1 MAPPRQKTPLR
12 LHSLRPFI
20 AQPPTPVLV
29 MTFVLAVAWIA
40 LTRVPPSAAPA
51 SAAPPSPRQGFAAPD
66 FTLEA
71 LDGSQ
76 LTLSELRGHPVM
88 LNLWASWCLPCRV
101 EMPAIERVY
110 RRHREDGLVV
120 VGLNV
125 TAQDSEAAARAF
137 VQEFELS
144 FPIVLDRDGA
154 ASARYE
160 LMGLPSTYFIDREG
174 VIREVIIGGPMSE
187 AVMLSHV
194 QDLLREP

>member
-1 MAPPRQKTPLR
+1 M
-12 LHSLRPFI
+12 
-20 AQPPTPVLV
+20 PVLA
-29 MTFVLAVAWIA
+29 MGFLLAVAWVA
-40 LTRVPPSAAPA
+40 LTRVPGSAVPV

-66 FTLEA
+66 FTLET

-76 LTLSELRGHPVM
+76 LTLSGLQGRPVM

-110 RRHREDGLVV
+110 QRHREDGLVV

-137 VQEFELS
+137 VQEFGLS

-160 LMGLPSTYFIDREG
+160 LMGLPSTYFIDRQG
-174 VIREVIIGGPMSE
+174 IIREVIIGGPMSE
-187 AVMLSHV
+187 AVMLSHI
-194 QDLLREP
+194 QDLLQEP

>member
-1 MAPPRQKTPLR
+1 MPSFRRFVAD
-12 LHSLRPFI
+12 
-20 AQPPTPVLV
+20 PPTPLLV
-29 MTFVLAVAWIA
+29 MGFVLAVAWIV
-40 LTRVPPSAAPA
+40 LSRVPPSAVAAA
-51 SAAPPSPRQGFAAPD
+51 SAPPSPRQGFAAPD
-66 FTLEA
+66 FTLET

-76 LTLSELRGHPVM
+76 LTLSGFRGQPVM

-110 RRHREDGLVV
+110 QRHREDGLVV

-125 TAQDSEAAARAF
+125 TAQDSESEARLFA
-137 VQEFELS
+137 QEFGLS

-160 LMGLPSTYFIDREG
+160 LMGLPSTYFIDRQG
-174 VIREVIIGGPMSE
+174 IIREVIIGGPMSE

-194 QDLLREP
+194 QDLLQEP

>member
-1 MAPPRQKTPLR
+1 MMGFL
-12 LHSLRPFI
+12 
-20 AQPPTPVLV
+20 
-29 MTFVLAVAWIA
+29 LAVTWVV
-40 LTRVPPSAAPA
+40 LTRVPGTAAPA

-66 FTLEA
+66 FTLET
-71 LDGSQ
+71 LDGSL
-76 LTLSELRGHPVM
+76 LTLSELRGRPVM

-110 RRHREDGLVV
+110 QRHREDGLVV

-125 TAQDSEAAARAF
+125 TSQDSETAARAF
-137 VQEFELS
+137 VQEFGLT

-160 LMGLPSTYFIDREG
+160 LMGLPSTYFIDRDG
-174 VIREVIIGGPMSE
+174 IIRQVIIGGPMSE

-194 QDLLREP
+194 QDLLQEP

>member
-1 MAPPRQKTPLR
+1 MG
-12 LHSLRPFI
+12 
-20 AQPPTPVLV
+20 
-29 MTFVLAVAWIA
+29 FVLAAAWIA
-40 LTRVPPSAAPA
+40 LTRVPGSVVPA
-51 SAAPPSPRQGFAAPD
+51 SVAPPSPRRGFAAPD
-66 FTLEA
+66 FTLES

-76 LTLSELRGHPVM
+76 LTLSELRGSPVM

-110 RRHREDGLVV
+110 QRHREDGLVV

-137 VQEFELS
+137 AQEFGLS

-160 LMGLPSTYFIDREG
+160 LMGLPSTYFIDRQG
-174 VIREVIIGGPMSE
+174 IIRAVIIGGPMSE
-187 AVMLSHV
+187 AVMLSHI
-194 QDLLREP
+194 QDLLQEP

>member
-1 MAPPRQKTPLR
+1 MALPRQKTPTR
-12 LHSLRPFI
+12 LPSLRPFV

-29 MTFVLAVAWIA
+29 MLFVLAVAWIA
-40 LTRVPPSAAPA
+40 LTRVPPSAVPA
-51 SAAPPSPRQGFAAPD
+51 SAAPPGLRQGFAAPD
-66 FTLEA
+66 FTLET

-76 LTLSELRGHPVM
+76 LTLSKLRGHPVI

-110 RRHREDGLVV
+110 QRHREDGLVV

-137 VQEFELS
+137 AQEFGLT

-154 ASARYE
+154 ISARYE
-160 LMGLPSTYFIDREG
+160 LMGLPSTYFIDRQG
-174 VIREVIIGGPMSE
+174 IIRQVIIGGPMSE
-187 AVMLSHV
+187 AVMLSHI
-194 QDLLREP
+194 QDLLQEP

>member
-1 MAPPRQKTPLR
+1 MMMA
-12 LHSLRPFI
+12 
-20 AQPPTPVLV
+20 
-29 MTFVLAVAWIA
+29 FVLAVAWVA
-40 LTRVPPSAAPA
+40 LTRVPGSAAQAPA
-51 SAAPPSPRQGFAAPD
+51 EPPSPRRGFAAPD
-66 FTLEA
+66 FTLET
-71 LDGSQ
+71 LDGPQ

-110 RRHREDGLVV
+110 QRHREDGLVV

-125 TAQDSEAAARAF
+125 TSQDSEAAARLF
-137 VQEFELS
+137 VQEFGLS

-174 VIREVIIGGPMSE
+174 IIRQVIIGGPMSE
-187 AVMLSHV
+187 AVMLSHI
-194 QDLLREP
+194 QDLLQEP